1 MKQQL
6 LACFILANIFN
17 CLFHFFIRIP
27 QPFPALR
34 NLFMII
40 SKQYRLTRHPSLKRS
55 HAYASGIQIS
65 YYYLMPQSEISFS
78 KHYLLLNII
87 QHLALQIQSVQSTTS

>member
-65 YYYLMPQSEISFS
+65 YYYLMQQAEISFS

-87 QHLALQIQSVQSTTS
+87 QQTDTKITL

>member
-40 SKQYRLTRHPSLKRS
+40 GKQYRLTRHPSLKRS

-65 YYYLMPQSEISFS
+65 YYYLMQQAEISFS

-87 QHLALQIQSVQSTTS
+87 QHLALQIQSVQSKTS

>member
-27 QPFPALR
+27 QPLSPLR

-40 SKQYRLTRHPSLKRS
+40 SKQYRLTRHFLLKRS

-65 YYYLMPQSEISFS
+65 YYYLMQQAEISFS

-87 QHLALQIQSVQSTTS
+87 QHLALQIQSVQSKTS

>member
-34 NLFMII
+34 NLFMVI

-65 YYYLMPQSEISFS
+65 YYYRMQQAEILFL
-78 KHYLLLNII
+78 KQDL
-87 QHLALQIQSVQSTTS
+87 

>member
-17 CLFHFFIRIP
+17 YLFHFFIRIP

-34 NLFMII
+34 NLFMVI
-40 SKQYRLTRHPSLKRS
+40 SKQHCLIRHFLLKRS
-55 HAYASGIQIS
+55 HASPFGIQIS
-65 YYYLMPQSEISFS
+65 YYYLMQQAEILFL
-78 KHYLLLNII
+78 KQDL
-87 QHLALQIQSVQSTTS
+87 

>member
-6 LACFILANIFN
+6 LACFILAHIFN

-34 NLFMII
+34 NLFMVI
-40 SKQYRLTRHPSLKRS
+40 SKQYRLTRHFLLKRS
-55 HAYASGIQIS
+55 HASPFGIQIF
-65 YYYLMPQSEISFS
+65 YYYLMQLAEILFL
-78 KHYLLLNII
+78 KQDL
-87 QHLALQIQSVQSTTS
+87 

>member
-40 SKQYRLTRHPSLKRS
+40 GKQYRLTRHPSLKRS
-55 HAYASGIQIS
+55 HAYASGI
-65 YYYLMPQSEISFS
+65 
-78 KHYLLLNII
+78 
-87 QHLALQIQSVQSTTS
+87 

>member
-34 NLFMII
+34 NLFMVI
-40 SKQYRLTRHPSLKRS
+40 SKQYRLTRHFLLKRS
-55 HAYASGIQIS
+55 HASPFGIQIS
-65 YYYLMPQSEISFS
+65 YYYLMQQAEILFL
-78 KHYLLLNII
+78 KQDL
-87 QHLALQIQSVQSTTS
+87 